1 MCISKDRKWLIYDRK
16 SLNTI
21 ELEPERIFDLIKKN
35 LNKNLELTI
44 EKTIQLIKGE
54 SSRWINKNNLLL
66 ENTDYSKFEWQDE
79 YYGVSVS
86 PKSIDTVRE
95 YIKNQEEHHKIKSFN
110 EEYNE
115 FMNEHGFQEF
125 K

>member
-1 MCISKDRKWLIYDRK
+1 M
-16 SLNTI
+16 
-21 ELEPERIFDLIKKN
+21 
-35 LNKNLELTI
+35 NKNLELTI

>member
-1 MCISKDRKWLIYDRK
+1 M
-16 SLNTI
+16 
-21 ELEPERIFDLIKKN
+21 
-35 LNKNLELTI
+35 
-44 EKTIQLIKGE
+44 IKGE

-66 ENTDYSKFEWQDE
+66 ENTDYSKFKWQDE

-125 K
+125 NNLPPLKSGGNSIRLLNYH